1 MKLTNILRDNL
12 SQRELTE
19 KFVSLLRSFVRWRL
33 FANYLLAVACAF
45 IALTLYC
52 TMHNLV
58 SKGSDSGLLISL
70 SWSFDVLIF
79 WILAIP
85 IVSRGI
91 NKIKLFPNVKLKTL
105 GFCIFGGCTA
115 VLGLITQSLIWD
127 LDLHDSLKLAF
138 HYVPVALLIFTTL
151 LSLQFL
157 KANREKTLLRL
168 KISEQRKPIAAS
180 SKEALL
186 VNKGDREKLVRIE
199 DISMLSGAGNYVELF
214 VGGETYLYRSTLK
227 SIFLELRDIGFIQ
240 IHRKYIVQVKRID
253 SVRNLGSQS
262 PSLIL
267 DDGMSLPVGKRYK
280 QSLMS
285 MRKVHMSL

>member
-1 MKLTNILRDNL
+1 MKLTNILRNNL
-12 SQRELTE
+12 SQRELELTE
-19 KFVSLLRSFVRWRL
+19 KYVSLLRTFVRWRL
-33 FANYLLAVACAF
+33 FANYLLATACAF

-85 IVSRGI
+85 VISHGI
-91 NKIKLFPNVKLKTL
+91 HKVKLFPSVKLKTM
-105 GFCIFGGCTA
+105 GFCIFGGLTA

-127 LDLHDSLKLAF
+127 LNLRDSLKLAF
-138 HYVPVALLIFTTL
+138 HYVPVALLIFTSL
-151 LSLQFL
+151 LSIELF
-157 KANREKTLLRL
+157 KADREKTLLRL
-168 KISEQRKPIAAS
+168 KINEQMKPSAAS

-186 VNKGDREKLVRIE
+186 VTKGNREKLVRIE
-199 DISMLSGAGNYVELF
+199 DISMISGAGNYVELS
-214 VGGETYLYRSTLK
+214 VEGETYLYRSTLK

-267 DDGMSLPVGKRYK
+267 VGGMSLPVGKRYK

-285 MRKVHMSL
+285 MR